1 MNHVRAVLY
10 GTLSGR
16 IWMPVIECTKEV
28 SVDLTRERERLTP
41 SRAGSLRYMVGSICA
56 DGDFRGALLTDD
68 SFIELTR
75 WSTNKSGH
83 TVKRCKQIPLTAFK
97 CIEDYV
103 QEAV

>member
-1 MNHVRAVLY
+1 MNHIRAILY

-16 IWMPVIECTKEV
+16 IWMTAIECTKEV

-75 WSTNKSGH
+75 WSVNKSGH

-97 CIEDYV
+97 CIEDYI
-103 QEAV
+103 QEAA

>member
-1 MNHVRAVLY
+1 MNHIRAILY

-16 IWMPVIECTKEV
+16 IWMPAIECTKEV

-56 DGDFRGALLTDD
+56 DGDFQGALLTID

-75 WSTNKSGH
+75 WSRNKSGH
-83 TVKRCKQIPLTAFK
+83 LVKRSKYIPLTAFK
-97 CIEDYV
+97 CVSGYI
-103 QEAV
+103 QEES